1 MKATI
6 KMIFDTPAG
15 RMMCFANPKVI
26 KGYDVVAVAKEAV
39 RRKKMEYGVE
49 LELESVYVDNVDVTE
64 EIK

>member
-1 MKATI
+1 MKVTI

-15 RMMCFANPKVI
+15 RMMTSAIPNVRQD
-26 KGYDVVAVAKEAV
+26 YDVVEVAKEAV

-49 LELESVYVDNVDVTE
+49 LELESVFVDGVDMTE